1 MLVVFLKGDYG
12 QSRLEGMEVT
22 RGGWNLCVSGRRVT
36 EREERVGLEGF

>member
-22 RGGWNLCVSGRRVT
+22 RGGWNLCVS